1 MHSVQGKVAV
11 VTGASSGI
19 GAAIA
24 AHLAQ
29 AGAIVVVTG
38 RDAARLEAV
47 RQHCGGMAWSHAADV
62 TDEAQVAELARAVHA
77 RHGAA
82 DILVNNAGV
91 VMSGLLVDVEDA
103 DWRRLFELNVL
114 GVVHGCRA
122 FLPRMIEMGRGGHV
136 VNMASAAGL
145 VGTFGMSTYSATKFA
160 LAGLTESLRFEMKR
174 HGIGVSLVC
183 PSYVDTPIA
192 AKVKVVG
199 ALDNPR
205 TRAGIDREFKQN
217 SVKPELVAERTL
229 QAILENKALVTVGR
243 DAALARWLKRISPA
257 LLERALAR

>member
-1 MHSVQGKVAV
+1 MQTVQGKVAV

-24 AHLAQ
+24 ARLAR
-29 AGAIVVVTG
+29 AGAIVVLTG

-47 RQHCGGMAWSHAADV
+47 RQHCGGTAWSHAAEV
-62 TDEAQVAELARAVHA
+62 TDEAQVADLARAVHA
-77 RHGAA
+77 RHGAI

-91 VMSGLLVDVEDA
+91 VMSGLLVDVEPA
-103 DWRRLFELNVL
+103 DWRRLFEVNVL
-114 GVVHGCRA
+114 GVVHGCRH
-122 FLPRMIEMGRGGHV
+122 FLPRMIEKKHGGHV

-145 VGTFGMSTYSATKFA
+145 VGMYGMSTYSASKFA

-183 PSYVDTPIA
+183 PSYVDTPLA
-192 AKVKVVG
+192 EKVKVVG

-205 TRAGIDREFKQN
+205 TRSGIEREFRKN

-229 QAILENKALVTVGR
+229 QAILKNAAVTTVGR
-243 DAALARWLKRISPA
+243 DAALARWMKRISPA
-257 LLERALAR
+257 LLEKALSR

>member
-1 MHSVQGKVAV
+1 MRSVQGKVAV

-19 GAAIA
+19 GEAVASR
-24 AHLAQ
+24 LAR
-29 AGAIVVVTG
+29 AGATVVLTG
-38 RDAARLEAV
+38 RDEARLEAA
-47 RQHCGGMAWSHAADV
+47 RQQCGGAAWTFKADV
-62 TDEAQVAELARAVHA
+62 TDEAQVAELARAVQDK
-77 RHGAA
+77 HGGA
-82 DILVNNAGV
+82 DILINNAGV

-122 FLPRMIEMGRGGHV
+122 FLPRMIERGQGGHV

-145 VGTFGMSTYSATKFA
+145 VGTYGMGTYSATKFA
-160 LAGLTESLRFEMKR
+160 VAGLTESLRFEMKR
-174 HGIGVSLVC
+174 HRIGVSLIC

-192 AKVKVVG
+192 SKVKVVG

-205 TRAGIDREFKQN
+205 TRAGIEREFKKN

-229 QAILENKALVTVGR
+229 QAILKNKPLTTVGR
-243 DAALARWLKRISPA
+243 DAALARWMKRISPA
-257 LLERALAR
+257 LLEKALSR